1 MSDNVSFVIP
11 LTPEGL
17 MKSDSESR
25 YSLDEYTDIKTLSEK
40 DLHKLLD
47 SKRMAGVMNGV
58 SCY

>member
-1 MSDNVSFVIP
+1 
-11 LTPEGL
+11 